1 MDVPSHNPRVFKLV
15 LICIGL
21 TLATTGCYT
30 PLPKKDTQ
38 PVGDWSE
45 PGAPTNHV
53 SAPPPTNSLT
63 SVTPPAPAPTRLTP
77 ATTWRSLSRW
87 AADNGLQAPQRVASL
102 PVESFALVS
111 PRGVLALQAGST
123 TAHWNGMELRLGF
136 KPQPAHT
143 TTDLVVHVLDLEK
156 NLAPLLTGAWAT
168 TNSGRVL
175 VIDPGHGGAN
185 FGTCSV
191 AGGGCEKAFALD
203 WARRLEPL
211 LTTNGW
217 TVQLTRTNDVEV
229 SLPARVELAEELHAD
244 LFLSLHFNHSGGG
257 TEQAGLETYCLT
269 PTGME
274 STLTR
279 GYEDNPREVLPN
291 NTFDTENLRLAVR
304 VHRELLAVNGN
315 RDRGIR
321 RARFPGVLRGQNRPA
336 VLIEGGFL
344 SNEAEARR
352 IADPDYRQK
361 LAEAVARAL
370 VQ

>member
-1 MDVPSHNPRVFKLV
+1 VFKPV
-15 LICIGL
+15 LICTCL
-21 TLATTGCYT
+21 LLAAAGCYT
-30 PLPKKDTQ
+30 PLPKKNTLPATDWAEPGTPTNRVPPLPVSNAVAQVTHPAAPPLKPAAQ
-38 PVGDWSE
+38 PVW
-45 PGAPTNHV
+45 A
-53 SAPPPTNSLT
+53 SLN
-63 SVTPPAPAPTRLTP
+63 
-77 ATTWRSLSRW
+77 RW
-87 AADNGLQAPQRVASL
+87 AAEHGLQAPQRVASL

-111 PRGVLALQAGST
+111 PRGIFALQAGST

-136 KPQPAHT
+136 KPQPAAT
-143 TTDLVVHVLDLEK
+143 STDLFVHTLDLQK
-156 NLAPLLTGAWAT
+156 NLAPLLTGSAPA

-191 AGGGCEKAFALD
+191 AGGGCEKMFALD
-203 WARRLEPL
+203 WALRLAQL

-217 TVQLTRTNDVEV
+217 TVWLTRTNDVEI
-229 SLPARVELAEELHAD
+229 SLPARVEVAEAQHAD

-257 TEQAGLETYCLT
+257 TEQSGLETYCLT

-291 NTFDTENLRLAVR
+291 NAFDAENLRLAAR
-304 VHRELLAVNGN
+304 VHHELLAVNGH

-352 IADPDYRQK
+352 IADPAYREK

-370 VQ
+370 Q